1 MRITLRQL
9 SLFVSVAQHQNITQG
24 ASAVFLSQPAASMT
38 LSELERQLK
47 KPLFDRLGKR
57 LLLND
62 NGRQLL
68 PKAIEILQRVKE
80 IETFSDASP
89 KELTGQLKI
98 GASTTIGNYVL
109 PSLISNF
116 LKRHPKVQVSLEINN
131 TENIIERI
139 QNLKLDMGFIE
150 GSCRIADISAKPWA
164 KDEMIVFCAANHSLA
179 KKKKVELEELSGIP
193 WILREPGSGTREIM
207 EKHLHEVLSPR
218 NILLELGSTEAI
230 KNMVKEGLGIS
241 CLSKSALQEA
251 LDTQSLVQ
259 IQLNCKPIW
268 RDFFQL
274 MHRERYQSDV
284 LKVFEME
291 IKQDLSGNLSN

>member
-57 LLLND
+57 LLLNE
-62 NGRQLL
+62 NGQKLL

-80 IETFSDASP
+80 LEAPFDIQSE
-89 KELTGQLKI
+89 ELSGHLKI

-109 PSLISNF
+109 PALISNF

-131 TENIIERI
+131 TESIIERVHT
-139 QNLKLDMGFIE
+139 LKLDMGFIE
-150 GSCRIADISAKPWA
+150 GSCRIEDISTKPWA
-164 KDEMIVFCAANHSLA
+164 KDEMIVFCAASHSLA
-179 KKKKVELEELSGIP
+179 KKKKVELKELSDIP

-207 EKHLHEVLSPR
+207 EKYLHEVLSPR

-230 KNMVKEGLGIS
+230 KNMVKGGLGIS
-241 CLSKSALQEA
+241 CLSKSALQED
-251 LDTQSLVQ
+251 LDAQSLVQ
-259 IQLNCKPIW
+259 IQLTCKPIW

-274 MHRERYQSDV
+274 THKARYQSEV
-284 LKVFEME
+284 LKIFEAE
-291 IKQDLSGNLSN
+291 IKQDLSGNL